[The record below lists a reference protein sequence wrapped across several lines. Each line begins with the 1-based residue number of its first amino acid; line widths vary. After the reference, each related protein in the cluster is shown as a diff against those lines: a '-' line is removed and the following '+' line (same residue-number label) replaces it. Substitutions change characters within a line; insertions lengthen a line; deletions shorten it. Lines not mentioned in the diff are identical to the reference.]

1 MKGRLSSTL
10 AIAVAVFPATTPASA
25 TALAAPKT
33 YMIRNVGTTMCL
45 TWGLAPVDSGA
56 KYSLRTFHCQP
67 RGTRDG
73 YVWTRN
79 SRSELR
85 SLYSGNKLCVGRP
98 NKDPG
103 LVRMERCGIDLKNH
117 RIAFVTVQKAWGGDR
132 IVIKWTGRPL
142 KWQGP
147 VQETCLHAG
156 RRNKVV
162 GSPCDPTNGDQNWT
176 LRPA

>member
-1 MKGRLSSTL
+1 MKRRLSIPLVT
-10 AIAVAVFPATTPASA
+10 AMAVFPATVPAA
-25 TALAAPKT
+25 NAAPKT

-45 TWGLAPVDSGA
+45 TWGLAPADSGA
-56 KYSLRTFHCQP
+56 KYSLRTFYCQP
-67 RGTRDG
+67 EGTRDG

-79 SRSELR
+79 PRSELR
-85 SLYSGNKLCVGRP
+85 SLYSKNKLCVGRP

-117 RIAFVTVQKAWGGDR
+117 RIAFVTVEKALGGDR
-132 IVIKWTGRPL
+132 IVIKWQGRPV

-156 RRNKVV
+156 LRNEVV
-162 GSPCDPTNGDQNWT
+162 GSPCDASNGDQNWT
-176 LRPA
+176 LQPA